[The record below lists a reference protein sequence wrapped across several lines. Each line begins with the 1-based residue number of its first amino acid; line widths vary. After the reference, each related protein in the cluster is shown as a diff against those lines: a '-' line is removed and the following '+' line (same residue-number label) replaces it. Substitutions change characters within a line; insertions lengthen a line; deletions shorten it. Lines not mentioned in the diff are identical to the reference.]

1 MPHRPHRKMV
11 LSINTISAC
20 PHQLRPHHYHRLAKN
35 KTHVSFLTIP
45 ATVPSQQRSALA
57 TMATRARRALI
68 SLLALLL
75 VSVTGVASKSF
86 AITNNCEYTVWPGI
100 LSSAGSPEMDSTG
113 FALPPGESRT
123 MPVPAGWSGRLW
135 ARTLCSTDPAG
146 KFACVTGD
154 CGSGRQD
161 CAGGGAAPPATLA
174 EFTMDGND
182 GMDFYDVSLVDGYN
196 LPMLVAPEQG
206 APAAGAGA
214 AGGNCAPT
222 GCVVDLNGAC
232 PGDLRVSST
241 AGAGGVACKSAC
253 EAFGTAQYCCS
264 GEYGSPGTCRPSAY
278 SQFFKNAC
286 PRAYSYA
293 YDDATSTFTC
303 AGGVSAYAITFCP
316 STTRYRPTRH
326 RAIYILFLRAQ
337 RFVKPRENCLSMA
350 PKSKREAPFGL

>member
-1 MPHRPHRKMV
+1 
-11 LSINTISAC
+11 
-20 PHQLRPHHYHRLAKN
+20 
-35 KTHVSFLTIP
+35 
-45 ATVPSQQRSALA
+45 
-57 TMATRARRALI
+57 MATRAQRALI

-75 VSVTGVASKSF
+75 VSVNGVASKSF

-113 FALPPGESRT
+113 FVLAPGESRT

-135 ARTLCSTDPAG
+135 GRTLCSTDPAG
-146 KFACVTGD
+146 KFACVTGN

-161 CAGGGAAPPATLA
+161 CGGGGAAPPATLA

-206 APAAGAGA
+206 APAAAGAGA

-241 AGAGGVACKSAC
+241 TAGAGGGVACKSAC

-316 STTRYRPTRH
+316 STTSVKSAGSNPQAPAGLPLINGTMVYQGGDQFAGAAAAARPPLDLAAVLAGVAALALARPM
-326 RAIYILFLRAQ
+326 LQ
-337 RFVKPRENCLSMA
+337 
-350 PKSKREAPFGL
+350 